1 MTSTPKKRE
10 KKTKARGR
18 VRANPKLEQRHVYPF
33 MGDVLGADLHEKRVL
48 ALSQGFSNGRDN
60 TAE

>member
-18 VRANPKLEQRHVYPF
+18 VRANLEESHVYRF
-33 MGDVLGADLHEKRVL
+33 MGDVLGADLHKNRVL
-48 ALSQGFSNGRDN
+48 ALSQGFSNGRDT

>member
-1 MTSTPKKRE
+1 MTSTRKKRD
-10 KKTKARGR
+10 KNTKARGR

-33 MGDVLGADLHEKRVL
+33 MGDVLGEYLHENRVL
-48 ALSQGFSNGRDN
+48 ALSQGFNNGRDN